1 VSARDAAVQA
11 AGRGWYVFPVR
22 PGGKEPRR
30 ALSWPAAATCDPAAV
45 ADARWQ
51 AGENYG
57 VAAKRSG
64 LVILDLDMPKDG
76 YQLPPQWDSEPGIT
90 DGKDV
95 LAALADRNGVTQW
108 PCTCTVRTPSGG
120 WHLYFTAPAGRPIGN
135 RPLGPMVDVRGGGTG
150 NGGYV
155 LGPGSVLNGRRYE
168 FTDSQ
173 DPQPLPGWIADLL
186 DPPRPEGPATMRM
199 PPAQPGRYA
208 DAALRSELQ
217 AVLAS
222 RQPGRNNTLNEAA
235 FSLGQLVAA
244 GTLDRGVVEPAL
256 LRAAEAVG
264 LPAAEAG
271 RTVMS
276 GLNAGAQNPR
286 RAA

>member
-1 VSARDAAVQA
+1 MSAPDGAEDAAV
-11 AGRGWYVFPVR
+11 RGWHVFPTR

-30 ALSWPAAATCDPAAV
+30 GLSWPVVATCDPAAV
-45 ADARWQ
+45 AAARWQ
-51 AGENYG
+51 PGEGYG
-57 VAAKRSG
+57 IAAKLSR

-76 YQLPPQWDSEPGIT
+76 YQLPAAWQDEPGIT

-95 LAALADRNGVTQW
+95 LAALAERAGQPW
-108 PCTCTVRTPSGG
+108 PCTYTVQTPSGG
-120 WHLYFTAPAGRPIGN
+120 WHLYYLAPAGRNIGN
-135 RPLGPMVDVRGGGTG
+135 RPLGPMVDVRGGGNG

-155 LGPGSVLNGRRYE
+155 LGPGSILDGRRYE
-168 FTDSQ
+168 VID
-173 DPQPLPGWIADLL
+173 DDGPADLPAWLADLL
-186 DPPRPEGPATMRM
+186 DPPRPDAAAVIRM

-222 RQPGRNNTLNEAA
+222 RQPGRNNALNTA
-235 FSLGQLVAA
+235 SYNLGQLVAA
-244 GTLDRGVVEPAL
+244 AALDREVVTSAL
-256 LRAAEAVG
+256 LHAAEAVG
-264 LPAAEAG
+264 LPAGEAE

-276 GLNAGAQNPR
+276 GLSAGAQNPR